1 MLAFFHDKKCYNC
14 FNFVPCILWDYI
26 VLGLVL
32 SQWRIEHEINNQC
45 NFLTNSWEEYPVKR
59 AREKHMLEAEESCQT
74 VIFSSVSQ
82 ERPSHEIPVKLSTLR
97 ILSVTFLL
105 FTHTIYTLITHKSM
119 KSHSERKTLDRFST
133 TDTPIF

>member
-1 MLAFFHDKKCYNC
+1 MLTFFHDKKCYNC

-26 VLGLVL
+26 VLGLIL
-32 SQWRIEHEINNQC
+32 SQWRIEHEMKNQC

-59 AREKHMLEAEESCQT
+59 AHEKHMLEAEESCQT
-74 VIFSSVSQ
+74 VIFVSVSQ
-82 ERPSHEIPVKLSTLR
+82 ERPSHEIPVKLSILR

-119 KSHSERKTLDRFST
+119 KGHSEKKNPR
-133 TDTPIF
+133 